1 MLKGVQLMLK
11 NAEEGRAPMND
22 TAIHPATRV
31 GHVALWTSDLDRA
44 IAFYRDI
51 LGMQVTQDM
60 REEPTPRPLVFL
72 SASGSYH
79 HHIGLVEQRGKT
91 APPERHTGFFHFA
104 LLYPDRRELARALR
118 QLLDHDWPIESM
130 RDYGISEV
138 VNIHDP
144 DGNGVE
150 LCYDRPSEHWPHI
163 DGQLRMFN
171 NKLEADLL
179 EELHEEKLGTA

>member
-1 MLKGVQLMLK
+1 MLK

-150 LCYDRPSEHWPHI
+150 LCYDRPAEQWPHI

-171 NKLEADLL
+171 KKLEADLL
-179 EELHEEKLGTA
+179 EELHEETLGTA

>member
-91 APPERHTGFFHFA
+91 ALPERHTGFFHFA
-104 LLYPDRRELARALR
+104 LLYPDRRGLARALR

-171 NKLEADLL
+171 YKLEADLL

>member
-1 MLKGVQLMLK
+1 MLK

-31 GHVALWTSDLDRA
+31 GHVALWTSNLDRA

-91 APPERHTGFFHFA
+91 ALPERHTGFFHFA
-104 LLYPDRRELARALR
+104 LLYPDRRGLARALR

-171 NKLEADLL
+171 YKLEADLL

>member
-1 MLKGVQLMLK
+1 M
-11 NAEEGRAPMND
+11 NEAE
-22 TAIHPATRV
+22 IHPTTRI

-44 IAFYRDI
+44 IAFYRDV
-51 LGMQVTQDM
+51 LGLQVTQDM

-72 SASGSYH
+72 SASRSYH
-79 HHIGLVEQRGKT
+79 HHVGLIERRGET
-91 APPERHTGFFHFA
+91 PSSPGRTGLFHFA
-104 LLYPDRRELARALR
+104 LLYPDRRELARALKR
-118 QLLDHDWPIESM
+118 LLDHDYHIDSM

-150 LCYDRPSEHWPHI
+150 LCYDRPAEQWPRV

-171 NKLEADLL
+171 KKLEADLL
-179 EELHEEKLGTA
+179 EELREENLSTA

>member
-1 MLKGVQLMLK
+1 MLK

-22 TAIHPATRV
+22 ASIHPATRV

-44 IAFYRDI
+44 IAFYRDV

-79 HHIGLVEQRGKT
+79 HHVGLVEQRGKT
-91 APPERHTGFFHFA
+91 ASPERHTGLFHFA
-104 LLYPDRRELARALR
+104 LLYPDRRELARALKR
-118 QLLDHDWPIESM
+118 LLDHDWPIESM

-150 LCYDRPSEHWPHI
+150 LCYDRPAEQWPRV
-163 DGQLRMFN
+163 DDQLRMFN
-171 NKLEADLL
+171 KKLEADLL
-179 EELHEEKLGTA
+179 EELHEEKPGTA

>member
-1 MLKGVQLMLK
+1 
-11 NAEEGRAPMND
+11 MNEA
-22 TAIHPATRV
+22 AIHPETRV

-44 IAFYRDI
+44 IAFYRDV
-51 LGMQVTQDM
+51 LGLQVTQDM

-79 HHIGLVEQRGKT
+79 HHIGLIEGRSET
-91 APPERHTGFFHFA
+91 PPSPGRTGLFHFA
-104 LLYPDRRELARALR
+104 LLYPDRRELARALKR
-118 QLLDHDWPIESM
+118 LLDHDYHIESM

-150 LCYDRPSEHWPHI
+150 LCYDRPAEQWPRVG
-163 DGQLRMFN
+163 GQLRMFN
-171 NKLEADLL
+171 KKLEADLL
-179 EELHEEKLGTA
+179 EELREEKLSTS